1 MERVTV
7 YLGLGSNQ
15 GCRRTNLTQ
24 AVTLLSRDPG
34 VEVLRCSSVYETAP
48 WGYLDQPSFL
58 NCVVEAET
66 GLGPVPLLK
75 LAQEVEQTVG
85 RKPSFRWG
93 PRAIDIDILL
103 YGDSCV
109 DETEPDLK
117 IPHVSMAERAFVLV
131 PLAEIAGQVVHPVL
145 HATIDRLAGVVDGQ
159 EGVKIWGPPVFQSC

>member
-15 GCRRTNLTQ
+15 GFRRTNLTQ

-58 NCVVEAET
+58 NCVVEAKT

-85 RKPSFRWG
+85 RKPSFRYG
-93 PRAIDIDILL
+93 PRAIDVDILL
-103 YGDSCV
+103 YGDCCV
-109 DETEPDLK
+109 NETDLK
-117 IPHVSMAERAFVLV
+117 IPHLRMAERAFVLV

-145 HATIDRLAGVVDGQ
+145 HATIDRLAGVLDGQ

>member
-34 VEVLRCSSVYETAP
+34 LEVLRCSSVYETAP
-48 WGYLDQPSFL
+48 WGFLAQPSFL

-66 GLGPVPLLK
+66 VLGPVPLLK

-85 RKPSFRWG
+85 RKPSFRYG
-93 PRAIDIDILL
+93 PRAIDVDILL